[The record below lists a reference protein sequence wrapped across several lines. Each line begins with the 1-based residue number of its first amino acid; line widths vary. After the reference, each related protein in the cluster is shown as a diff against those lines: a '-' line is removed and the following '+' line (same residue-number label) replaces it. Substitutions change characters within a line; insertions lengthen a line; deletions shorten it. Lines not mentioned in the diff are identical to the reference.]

1 MSQHEIIRISA
12 YQAELPVEGGEY
24 CMALGKVISSA
35 LTTVVCVETNTNIKG
50 YGEVCPLGSNYLPA
64 FAKGVVPGLAEL
76 APHLMGLNPLE
87 LGRLNSIMDAVL
99 KGHNYVKSP
108 VDVAC
113 WDILGKAT
121 QQPLYSFLGGCY
133 QRKLPLYF
141 SLSSAPVGQMIEAT
155 KKARCEGYKQ
165 FQIKCNGNLEED
177 IERIRSICA
186 TREDGELFIAD
197 ANQGWSQHEAI
208 SLVKTLKDVPVY
220 IEQPCETLSACLAVR
235 QVSSH
240 PIKLDE
246 SIDSLQVLLDA
257 LAKQAMDVVC
267 IKVSKVGG
275 LTKAKQLR
283 DICAAQNI
291 SMTVEDTWGSDIV
304 TATISHLA
312 ASTPVKAMLNCSDL
326 NRYMSRGVALNAPE
340 VEEGSLLVSDEIGLG
355 IEPDW
360 DFLGD
365 PVFEYKNIT

>member
-1 MSQHEIIRISA
+1 MIKMDSTF
-12 YQAELPVEGGEY
+12 EGY
-24 CMALGKVISSA
+24 RA
-35 LTTVVCVETNTNIKG
+35 
-50 YGEVCPLGSNYLPA
+50 
-64 FAKGVVPGLAEL
+64 
-76 APHLMGLNPLE
+76 
-87 LGRLNSIMDAVL
+87 D
-99 KGHNYVKSP
+99 
-108 VDVAC
+108 
-113 WDILGKAT
+113 
-121 QQPLYSFLGGCY
+121 PLYGKRILNA
-133 QRKLPLYF
+133 
-141 SLSSAPVGQMIEAT
+141 SSHVRQSGNKNEV
-155 KKARCEGYKQ
+155 KRCSNWQ
-165 FQIKCNGNLEED
+165 VVMN
-177 IERIRSICA
+177 
-186 TREDGELFIAD
+186 T
-197 ANQGWSQHEAI
+197 
-208 SLVKTLKDVPVY
+208 
-220 IEQPCETLSACLAVR
+220 AVR

-326 NRYMSRGVALNAPE
+326 NRYMSRGVAVNAPE
-340 VEEGSLLVSDEIGLG
+340 VEEGYLLVSDEIGLG